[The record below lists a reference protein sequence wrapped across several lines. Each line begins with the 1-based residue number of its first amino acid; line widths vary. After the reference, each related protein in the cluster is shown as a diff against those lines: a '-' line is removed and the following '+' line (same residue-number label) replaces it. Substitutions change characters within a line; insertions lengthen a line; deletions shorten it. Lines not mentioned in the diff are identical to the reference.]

1 MKGLNKS
8 RALILLVF
16 VAGVAAISILVV
28 GIPSNEGD
36 MADAQPDQR
45 DSRGFND
52 GKPNPKI
59 QPSVNELSFRDRA
72 QGAEAAEDFARERDI
87 DYAGGRVSVVL
98 ESATSAAEAS
108 SVATAA
114 GANVQAVYG
123 NLVQVS
129 LPVAN
134 IDRVAAST
142 AVAYIR
148 EPERPTVFA
157 TSEGVADI
165 GAQAWQAAGQT
176 GAGVKIAVLDPGFS
190 GYQQRVASGDL
201 PANVITTSFRSD
213 GDITGAGQDHGTA
226 CAELVYDV
234 APGAQ
239 LYLVNFSTDV
249 ELGNAVNYLT
259 SQGVQVVSASWGF
272 FGSFR
277 GDGQGP
283 INDMVAQ
290 ARQAGITWANAAGNT
305 AQQHWSGAWAD
316 NDNDTWIEFTAGDE
330 TNSFNIQSGARVDI
344 YLSWD
349 KWPAT
354 DQDYDLYLVWEGQP
368 NRTVA
373 ASDRWQSGSQSPTEE
388 IHYTVPQGKGG
399 NYWIAIKKYSA
410 GGSATFNLYALSY
423 TLEHRVA
430 AGSLAGQP
438 TDSPNAM
445 TVGAV
450 AVNTTA
456 LEDFSSQ
463 GPTADG
469 RIKPDIVAPDRV
481 TTATYGSGGFWGTS
495 ASAPYAA
502 GAAAL
507 VKGLDATYDPA
518 SIQGFLE
525 SRATDI
531 GGVGKDYL
539 YGSGKLSLGTV
550 PALCE
555 MPQLTLGKTSA
566 YWASYADYI
575 SRELSVTYSLCNDG
589 TNNALSTTLTGSKN
603 TNNVALTTPVP
614 AAIGNVGGGSC
625 ASFTVKYLVP
635 PGVQSFLSV
644 TYVNANDPCN
654 QLYSY
659 PAPYPEV

>member
-1 MKGLNKS
+1 MKGLNKP
-8 RALILLVF
+8 RALILLF
-16 VAGVAAISILVV
+16 LVAAAAAISLLAVRM
-28 GIPSNEGD
+28 PSDEGD
-36 MADAQPDQR
+36 MADAQPDQSN
-45 DSRGFND
+45 SRGFND
-52 GKPNPKI
+52 EKPNPKV
-59 QPSVNELSFRDRA
+59 QPSVNELSDRDRSR
-72 QGAEAAEDFARERDI
+72 GTEAAEGFARERGMTFAD
-87 DYAGGRVSVVL
+87 GKVTVVL
-98 ESATSAAEAS
+98 EAATSAAEAS
-108 SVATAA
+108 AAAMAA
-114 GANVQAVYG
+114 GANVQATYG

-134 IDRVAAST
+134 IDRVAAAP

-148 EPERPTVFA
+148 EPQRPTVFA
-157 TSEGVADI
+157 SSEGVADI

-201 PANVITTSFRSD
+201 PANVITASFRSD

-249 ELGNAVNYLT
+249 ELGNAVTYLT

-277 GDGQGP
+277 GDGQGT

-305 AQQHWSGAWAD
+305 AQQHWSGGWAD
-316 NDNDTWIEFTAGDE
+316 YDNDTWVEFAAGDE

-344 YLSWD
+344 YLTWD

-368 NRTVA
+368 NMTVA

-388 IHYTVPQGKGG
+388 IHYTVPAGRGG

-410 GGSATFNLYALSY
+410 GGNASFSLYALPY

-445 TVGAV
+445 SVGAV
-450 AVNTTA
+450 AVNTTT

-463 GPTADG
+463 GPTVDG
-469 RIKPDIVAPDRV
+469 RIKPDIVA
-481 TTATYGSGGFWGTS
+481 
-495 ASAPYAA
+495 
-502 GAAAL
+502 
-507 VKGLDATYDPA
+507 
-518 SIQGFLE
+518 
-525 SRATDI
+525 
-531 GGVGKDYL
+531 
-539 YGSGKLSLGTV
+539 
-550 PALCE
+550 
-555 MPQLTLGKTSA
+555 
-566 YWASYADYI
+566 
-575 SRELSVTYSLCNDG
+575 
-589 TNNALSTTLTGSKN
+589 
-603 TNNVALTTPVP
+603 
-614 AAIGNVGGGSC
+614 
-625 ASFTVKYLVP
+625 
-635 PGVQSFLSV
+635 
-644 TYVNANDPCN
+644 
-654 QLYSY
+654 
-659 PAPYPEV
+659 